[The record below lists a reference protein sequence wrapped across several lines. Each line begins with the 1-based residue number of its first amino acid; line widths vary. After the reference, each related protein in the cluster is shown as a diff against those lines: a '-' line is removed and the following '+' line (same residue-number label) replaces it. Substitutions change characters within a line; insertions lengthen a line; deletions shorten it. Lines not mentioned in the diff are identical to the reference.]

1 MQGAATWL
9 KRLVVGRPV
18 RSDQLAETLLPKR
31 LALPLFA
38 SDPFSS
44 VAYAS
49 QEILLVLALG
59 GVAVLHLAWWAGAAV
74 MLLLAVVTISYRQ
87 VVRAYPSGGGS
98 YAVASENLGPS
109 AGLVVAGALMVDY
122 VLTVSVSV
130 SAGVDNIISAF
141 TELNPYRVELGIGF
155 VIVLTALNLRGMRE
169 SGRIFALPSYLFIA
183 GVLVMIATGLVE
195 TLVGAAPVAQ
205 SAAYDVR
212 PEHSSWSTFALL
224 FLLLRT
230 FASGC
235 TALTGMEAISNGVP
249 AFRRPKAENAAATMA
264 ATGLIAITM
273 FAGVTALALISGV
286 HYAEN
291 PCDLIGL
298 PGDCANEPQR
308 TVIAQIAAAVFGGTA
323 SPGFYYVQA
332 TATLILVLAA
342 NTAYSG
348 FPLLTSLLARHRYM
362 PRQLHTRGD
371 RLAFSN
377 GIVLL
382 ASAAGALIWLFEGS
396 TTRLIQLYILGVFT
410 SFTLA
415 QAGMVRHWNRELA
428 STTDNAKRR
437 RQYRARL
444 INTAGAAM
452 TGLVLAIVLVTKFS
466 HGAYLVVIVV
476 PVLFVLM
483 RGIRRH
489 YDLVQQELEPE
500 DEDTM
505 FPARVHAVVLVSNVH
520 KPVLRALAY
529 ARATRPDDLTAITVN
544 VEDADTQLLEQTWQR
559 NEIPVPLK
567 VLESPYREIT
577 RPVVQYVRDL
587 RRTSPRDVVI
597 VYIPEYVFGR
607 WWDNALH
614 NQSAL
619 RLKTRL
625 RFEPGVMITSVP
637 WQLPSSHDRY
647 HEPERHR
654 PGELRRGITG
664 PNPGSPHR

>member
-1 MQGAATWL
+1 MLGAAGWV

-18 RSDQLAETLLPKR
+18 RSDQVAETLLPKR

-59 GVAVLHLAWWAGAAV
+59 GVAVLHLAWWAAAAV
-74 MLLLAVVTISYRQ
+74 VVLLAVVTISYRQ

-98 YAVASENLGPS
+98 YTVAAQNLGPS
-109 AGLVVAGALMVDY
+109 AGLVVAAALMVDY
-122 VLTVSVSV
+122 VLTVAVSV

-141 TELNPYRVELGIGF
+141 TGLNPYRVEICIGF
-155 VIVLTALNLRGMRE
+155 VIALTAMNLRGMRE
-169 SGRIFALPSYLFIA
+169 SGRAFALPSYLFIS
-183 GVLVMIATGLVE
+183 GVLVMIGTGLAQV
-195 TLVGAAPVAQ
+195 LAGAAPVAR
-205 SAAYDVR
+205 SAAYEIR
-212 PEHSSWSTFALL
+212 PEQTSWSTFALL
-224 FLLLRT
+224 LLLLRA

-235 TALTGMEAISNGVP
+235 TALTGMEAVSNGVP
-249 AFRRPKAENAAATMA
+249 AFRKPKARNAAATLA

-273 FAGVTALALISGV
+273 FSGVTALALITGV

-291 PCDLIGL
+291 PCDLIGF
-298 PGDCANEPQR
+298 PGDCAAEPQL
-308 TVIAQIAAAVFGGTA
+308 TVIAQIAAAVFGGET

-332 TATLILVLAA
+332 AATLILVLAA

-348 FPLLTSLLARHRYM
+348 FPMLTSLLARHRYM

-382 ASAAGALIWLFEGS
+382 AAAAGALIWVFEGS

-415 QAGMVRHWNRELA
+415 QAGMVRHWNREM
-428 STTDNAKRR
+428 TTADRAARR
-437 RQYRARL
+437 VRRRARL
-444 INTAGAAM
+444 INGAGASM
-452 TGLVLAIVLVTKFS
+452 TGLVLVIVLVSKFS

-476 PVLFVLM
+476 PVLFVAM
-483 RGIRRH
+483 RSIRRH
-489 YDLVQQELEPE
+489 YDQVQRELEPA
-500 DEDTM
+500 DSDATL
-505 FPARVHAVVLVSNVH
+505 PSRVHALVLVSHVH

-544 VEDADTQLLEQTWQR
+544 VEDADTRELEEAWER
-559 NEIPVPLK
+559 RAIPVPLK

-577 RPVVQYVRDL
+577 RPVVHHVRAL
-587 RRTSPRDVVI
+587 RRANPRELVV
-597 VYIPEYVFGR
+597 VYVPEYVFGR
-607 WWDNALH
+607 WWENALH

-619 RLKTRL
+619 RLKARL
-625 RFEPGVMITSVP
+625 RFEPGVMVTSVP
-637 WQLPSSHDRY
+637 WQLPPSHDRY
-647 HEPERHR
+647 HEPEPRR

-664 PNPGSPHR
+664 PDRPSGR